1 MSPKSK
7 YTMHNLYKI
16 VALSVII
23 HPVIYEGYMRV
34 IYEGWKFTHMWK
46 ARALTQEGKPSSI
59 KLV

>member
-34 IYEGWKFTHMWK
+34 IYEGWKFTHMITSEK
-46 ARALTQEGKPSSI
+46 LLHAFI
-59 KLV
+59 KIFPF